1 MVPHLDDVRLF
12 FEVAKAG
19 TITAAARR
27 LDLPKSTVSRRLIQ
41 FEESLGIKLL
51 HKTTRKITLTA
62 LGTSYLERCERVVRE
77 IEEAGSYLESVTTK
91 AAGELRVTMPTDFA
105 IHWLAD
111 FLVAFA
117 RRHPDVRL
125 SLDLT
130 GRRLDLVGERFDVAL
145 RVGALTGSDTVARK
159 LFGFTWQLYASP
171 AYLREAGRPERPADL
186 AAHRFVLLEAYARPR
201 PELTLVSG
209 QKVERV
215 ATPGTIV
222 SNSLGALRAMVVA
235 GGGIGMMPLRMAKEY
250 LDEKK
255 LVHVLPGWGS
265 QPVDMFYIISSRR
278 LLPAKTR
285 LFVEELTAHAREM
298 ERAERAKARQQ
309 TPPSS

>member
-1 MVPHLDDVRLF
+1 MPPNLDDVRLF

-27 LDLPKSTVSRRLIQ
+27 LELPKSTVSRRLIQ

-77 IEEAGSYLESVTTK
+77 VEEAKSYLDSVTTK
-91 AAGELRVTMPTDFA
+91 AAGELRVTMPTDLG
-105 IHWLAD
+105 IHWLAG
-111 FLVAFA
+111 FLVDFA
-117 RRHPDVRL
+117 RRHPDVML
-125 SLDLT
+125 SLDFT

-171 AYLREAGRPERPADL
+171 AYLRAAARVEQPADL
-186 AAHRFVLLEAYARPR
+186 PAHRFVLLEAQARPSA
-201 PELTLVSG
+201 EITLVSG

-222 SNSLGALRAMVVA
+222 SNSLGTVRAMVVE
-235 GGGIGMMPLRMAKEY
+235 GGGIGLIPMRMAQEY
-250 LDEKK
+250 LGKRR
-255 LVHVLPGWGS
+255 LVRVLPAWETR
-265 QPVDMFYIISSRR
+265 PIEIFYIISSRR

-285 LFVEELTAHAREM
+285 LFVEELVAHARAL
-298 ERAERAKARQQ
+298 ERAERAKAR
-309 TPPSS
+309 

>member
-77 IEEAGSYLESVTTK
+77 VEEAGSYLESVTTK

-117 RRHPDVRL
+117 RRHPDVQL

-171 AYLREAGRPERPADL
+171 AYLREAGRPAG
-186 AAHRFVLLEAYARPR
+186 AAGRSCRAP
-201 PELTLVSG
+201 
-209 QKVERV
+209 
-215 ATPGTIV
+215 
-222 SNSLGALRAMVVA
+222 LRAA
-235 GGGIGMMPLRMAKEY
+235 RGLCA
-250 LDEKK
+250 
-255 LVHVLPGWGS
+255 
-265 QPVDMFYIISSRR
+265 
-278 LLPAKTR
+278 PAPR
-285 LFVEELTAHAREM
+285 AHARERSKS
-298 ERAERAKARQQ
+298 RARRDPGDDRLQLARRVARHGRGGRRHRHDAAAHGAGI
-309 TPPSS
+309 SR